1 MAKEEQQGQE
11 NGQEQYAC
19 FPLEKIRGIMPKLKE
34 ADIVLVHQKHSFIRY
49 LLRIITNSYW
59 DHVALVLFPKDSA
72 KGQFYNQIIEAAYP
86 RGIEIHKLEK
96 YLKDPGTYDIAI
108 KRFPNLD
115 EAARKRTAAF
125 MLMNVD
131 APYYKGSI
139 FSFIFAALSKKFSI
153 KFLAQQRFCSSG
165 FVQKAFY
172 EAANWDEREKLI
184 FRKDYLSPMELQDL
198 TTPADIANSANTV
211 WIYNQPV
218 FGSKNCKPKD
228 YRG

>member
-1 MAKEEQQGQE
+1 MMEQEQDPKQDLR
-11 NGQEQYAC
+11 QEQYAC
-19 FPLEKIRGIMPKLKE
+19 FPLEKIRGVMPKLKE
-34 ADIVLVHQKHSFIRY
+34 ADIILVHQKHSFIRY

-59 DHVALVLFPKDSA
+59 DHVALVLFPKDLA
-72 KGQFYNQIIEAAYP
+72 KGQYYNQIIEAAYP
-86 RGIEIHKLEK
+86 HGIEIHKLEK
-96 YLKDPGTYDIAI
+96 YLKNPGIYDIAI
-108 KRFPNLD
+108 KRFPDLD
-115 EAARKRTAAF
+115 EATRKRTVAF

-198 TTPADIANSANTV
+198 TTPADVANSTNTV
-211 WIYNQPV
+211 WVYNQPIA
-218 FGSKNCKPKD
+218 FGKKCKPEKL
-228 YRG
+228 